1 MNGWEVNSS
10 NDATQCEMD
19 AVHLLSADD
28 SRMSS
33 FTNTRARRQ
42 ILHSQWSMVSP
53 LYKARLPS
61 PFIPKA
67 VNAKQHSISTAKYC
81 YKLMINPSFV
91 RCVSHAL
98 ASKSSNLPNGTT
110 KPILYIPLNYCLI
123 LFTAIISIIWCLLA
137 SVRERAS
144 KTPCH
149 CSSCIFRKSKI
160 KKKYIQNR
168 TAQHKDKSGK
178 VACKNAW
185 MRNQPLRKRTTIDNR
200 HTNNSIEIETI
211 VCSPHAL
218 AGP

>member
-1 MNGWEVNSS
+1 
-10 NDATQCEMD
+10 
-19 AVHLLSADD
+19 
-28 SRMSS
+28 
-33 FTNTRARRQ
+33 
-42 ILHSQWSMVSP
+42 MVYP

>member
-10 NDATQCEMD
+10 NDATQCETD

-137 SVRERAS
+137 SVRELAS
-144 KTPCH
+144 KNTLPLFFLH
-149 CSSCIFRKSKI
+149 IPQI
-160 KKKYIQNR
+160 QNKKKIY
-168 TAQHKDKSGK
+168 TK
-178 VACKNAW
+178 
-185 MRNQPLRKRTTIDNR
+185 
-200 HTNNSIEIETI
+200 
-211 VCSPHAL
+211 
-218 AGP
+218 